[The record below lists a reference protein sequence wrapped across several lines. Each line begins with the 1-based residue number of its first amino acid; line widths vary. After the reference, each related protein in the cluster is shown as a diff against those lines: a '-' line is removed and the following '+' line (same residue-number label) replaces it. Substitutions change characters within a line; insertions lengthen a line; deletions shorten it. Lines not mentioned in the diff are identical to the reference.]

1 MAYSDQNQLIADLA
15 RDIVAQTAP
24 QELPLFRTMSAAYFK
39 NPDKVLKGQ
48 SGKDEMLGFG
58 VAEAVVMLTP
68 SILAIMSQVVQFV
81 MAEVQKSVAT
91 NTADVIND
99 LVTRMFKKFRPA
111 DEKDHQN
118 VPALTTEQLT
128 RVRNLAYQEAHKL
141 ALPDAQ
147 AGLLADSIVGSLV
160 VAPS

>member
-1 MAYSDQNQLIADLA
+1 MTYSDQNQLIADLA

-48 SGKDEMLGFG
+48 PGKDEMLGFG
-58 VAEAVVMLTP
+58 VAETVVMLTP
-68 SILAIMSQVVQFV
+68 SVLAVMSQVVRFV

-91 NTADVIND
+91 NTAEVIDD
-99 LVTRMFKKFRPA
+99 LVTHMFKKFRPA
-111 DEKDHQN
+111 GEQDQKN
-118 VPALTTEQLT
+118 VPALTAGQLAQ
-128 RVRNLAYQEAHKL
+128 VRNLAYQEAHKL

-147 AGLLADSIVGSLV
+147 ASLLADSIVGSLA
-160 VAPS
+160 VAPG

>member
-58 VAEAVVMLTP
+58 EAEAVMMLTP
-68 SILAIMSQVVQFV
+68 IIINIMSKVVQFV
-81 MAEVQKSVAT
+81 MAQVQKSVAT
-91 NTADVIND
+91 NSADLIDD
-99 LVTRMFKKFRPA
+99 LVSKMFKKFRPA
-111 DEKDHQN
+111 EKKDQEN
-118 VPALTTEQLT
+118 LPALTTEQLT
-128 RVRNLAYQEAHKL
+128 QIHNLAYQEARKL
-141 ALPDAQ
+141 ALSDAR
-147 AGLLADSIVGSLV
+147 AGLLANSIVGSLA

>member
-1 MAYSDQNQLIADLA
+1 MVYSDQNQLIADLT
-15 RDIVAQTAP
+15 RDIVAQTVP
-24 QELPLFRTMSAAYFK
+24 QELPLFRTISAAYFK

-58 VAEAVVMLTP
+58 VAEAVIMLTP

-91 NTADVIND
+91 NSADVIDD
-99 LVTRMFKKFRPA
+99 LVSKMFKKFRPA
-111 DEKDHQN
+111 EKKDQEN
-118 VPALTTEQLT
+118 LPALTTEQLT
-128 RVRNLAYQEAHKL
+128 RVRNLAYQEARKL
-141 ALPDAQ
+141 ALSDAQ
-147 AGLLADSIVGSLV
+147 ADLLADSIVGSLV

>member
-1 MAYSDQNQLIADLA
+1 MAYSDQNQLIADLT

-48 SGKDEMLGFG
+48 PEKDEMLGFG
-58 VAEAVVMLTP
+58 GAEAVIMLTP

-81 MAEVQKSVAT
+81 TAEVQKSVAT
-91 NTADVIND
+91 NSAALIDN
-99 LVTRMFKKFRPA
+99 LVSKMFKKFRPA
-111 DEKDHQN
+111 EKQDQEN
-118 VPALTTEQLT
+118 LPALTTEQLT
-128 RVRNLAYQEAHKL
+128 RVRNLAYQEARKL
-141 ALPDAQ
+141 ALSEARAD
-147 AGLLADSIVGSLV
+147 LLADSIVGSLV

>member
-1 MAYSDQNQLIADLA
+1 MGNSDQNQLIADLS

-58 VAEAVVMLTP
+58 EVEVAMALTP
-68 SILAIMSQVVQFV
+68 IILDIMSKVVQFV
-81 MAEVQKSVAT
+81 IAQVQKSVAT
-91 NTADVIND
+91 NSANLIDD
-99 LVTRMFKKFRPA
+99 LVSKMFKEFRPA
-111 DEKDHQN
+111 EKKDQEN
-118 VPALTTEQLT
+118 PPALTTEQLT
-128 RVRNLAYQEAHKL
+128 QIHNLAYQEARKL
-141 ALPDAQ
+141 ALSDAR
-147 AGLLADSIVGSLV
+147 AGLLADSIVGSLA